1 MKSSKDEAAKLN
13 TVRHSLII
21 LYYDMGMGD
30 QIYILI
36 YPKIN
41 VYSKKKKNL
50 VLHARA
56 GNVYNKSLF
65 SRDCNQEY
73 SEWGYSYDKRNQL
86 DNGK

>member
-41 VYSKKKKNL
+41 VYSKKKKNM
-50 VLHARA
+50 
-56 GNVYNKSLF
+56 
-65 SRDCNQEY
+65 EM
-73 SEWGYSYDKRNQL
+73 NQL
-86 DNGK
+86 PENF

>member
-41 VYSKKKKNL
+41 VYSKKKKSWYCTHVPEMCTIKVFL
-50 VLHARA
+50 VATAIKNIQNGDILMI
-56 GNVYNKSLF
+56 NVTN
-65 SRDCNQEY
+65 
-73 SEWGYSYDKRNQL
+73 
-86 DNGK
+86 